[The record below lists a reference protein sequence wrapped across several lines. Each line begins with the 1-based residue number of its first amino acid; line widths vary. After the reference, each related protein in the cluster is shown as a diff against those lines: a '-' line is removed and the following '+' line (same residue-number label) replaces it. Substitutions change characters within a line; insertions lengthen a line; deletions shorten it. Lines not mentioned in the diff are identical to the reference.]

1 MSSRETLIRQELER
15 LLNSTPLKRANNHQ
29 RLLRFLVEKA
39 LANDTRALK
48 ETTIGVEV
56 FQRNPSLY
64 DPKKDPIVR
73 VSIARLRDRLAEHYK
88 EIDAKPVVRIELPKG
103 RYVPEFVEIGS
114 PREKLPRLL
123 VLPCISAAAD
133 ETFATLLFEQVVGE
147 LQSVLQLAVLGTR
160 SARAVADQQPLDSA
174 KRVSADAVLSMRWDA
189 SHVERV
195 QLHTMLISAPY
206 GHLMSS
212 ERFTMQPGESV
223 SAFVERAA
231 QSLRNDCMQSV
242 VGALPGEVTLPP
254 SRRGFQGIPKEAIDA
269 YLASRRVSR
278 LGTADDHQNAR
289 TLLESA
295 IAFAPDFALAHA
307 ALAATLGNLS
317 MYERLTP
324 EEAWQLG
331 SKASLQA
338 MSLDPNE
345 PSAYINLAGDTVF
358 YRFAFDEA
366 LELLTSARKLAPRHP
381 GIYTLSGTA
390 MAYQKRIAESLR
402 QFDIA
407 QELDPLFAGI
417 RANRCVALMYGER
430 LDEACVGL
438 LALLAEHPQRSA
450 SRLTLAQC
458 FTLRGAFDEAR
469 AQLQILLDADP
480 DDASAR
486 LGLAAVHAR
495 NGDAVSAKQIIHSVQ
510 ENSNLAKTNPSA
522 LAAAH
527 CYAGDFEAALR
538 WLNRSASARE
548 GGFAEVQVNPDFRP
562 IANDPRFANLLAK
575 FQMKPL
581 QMQTPT

>member
-73 VSIARLRDRLAEHYK
+73 VSIARLRDRLTEHYK
-88 EIDAKPVVRIELPKG
+88 EIDAKPAVRIELPKG

-114 PREKLPRLL
+114 ARDQLPRLL

-133 ETFATLLFEQVVGE
+133 ETLATLLFEQVVAE

-174 KRVSADAVLSMRWDA
+174 KRVNANAVLSMRWDA
-189 SHVERV
+189 SDLDRV

-212 ERFTMQPGESV
+212 ERFTLQRGESM
-223 SAFVERAA
+223 ADFVERAA

-242 VGALPGEVTLPP
+242 AGALPGEVTLPP
-254 SRRGFQGIPKEAIDA
+254 SRRGFQGVPKEAIDA
-269 YLASRRVSR
+269 YLASRRASR

-295 IAFAPDFALAHA
+295 IESAPDFALAHA

-317 MYERLTP
+317 MYERLSP
-324 EEAWQLG
+324 EDAWQLG
-331 SKASLQA
+331 SQASLRA
-338 MSLDPNE
+338 MALDPNE

-358 YRFAFDEA
+358 YQFAFDEA
-366 LELLTSARKLAPRHP
+366 LELLASARKLAPRHP
-381 GIYTLSGTA
+381 GVYTLSGTA
-390 MAYQKRIAESLR
+390 LAYQKRIVESLK

-430 LDEACVGL
+430 LEEACAAL

-458 FTLRGAFDEAR
+458 LNLRGAFDAAR

-495 NGDAVSAKQIIHSVQ
+495 AGDSVSARQIIESVQ
-510 ENSNLAKTNPSA
+510 ENSNIASTNPSS
-522 LAAAH
+522 LAAAY
-527 CYAGDFEAALR
+527 CYLADADAAMT
-538 WLNRSASARE
+538 WLNRAASARE
-548 GGFAEVQVNPDFRP
+548 GGFAEIQVNPDFRP
-562 IANDPRFANLLAK
+562 IANDPRFATLLAQ

-581 QMQTPT
+581 QLQPAT